1 MQPGFRFALPP
12 VSRRGVLKAAG
23 AAGLIVGFQ
32 WSGRAPRAALAAGK
46 DGTFAPNAFI
56 RVAPDN
62 TVTVLI
68 KHLEMGQG
76 TYTGLTTIVAE
87 ELDADWAQM
96 RAEHAPADPL
106 LYNNLH
112 WGPAQGTGG
121 STSVANSWEQLRKA
135 GAAARAMLVQA
146 AAEKWGVPA
155 REITVSKGIVR
166 HGPSNRTAS
175 FGELAEAAS
184 KVTPPADP
192 KLKDPKD
199 FTLVGQRVPRLD
211 SVDKTTGKAV
221 FAMDVTLPGSLVALV
236 RRPPVFGAKV
246 KGFDATEAKKVP
258 GVVDVVAIPRG
269 VAVLATGFW
278 AASKGREAL
287 NVTWDESGAELRGS
301 DTLLET
307 YKALAN
313 TPGKPAWRDGDA
325 DGALAK
331 AAKVVRAEY
340 NFPYLAHTP
349 MEPLNCVV
357 RLAPDGSV
365 DIWAGDQFQTGDQG
379 NVAALLGITP
389 QQVRIHTLYA
399 GGSFGRRANPES
411 DYIVEAASI
420 AKATGGK
427 APIKLIWTREDDIQ
441 GGRYRPM
448 YHHSMAAGLD
458 EQGKLIAWK
467 HRIVGQ
473 SILIGTP
480 FEGVMVKDGIDATS
494 VEGAANLPYHIPNV
508 LVDLHSVQV
517 GVPVLWWRSVGSTHN
532 AFATEVF
539 IDELAFAAG
548 QDPYRFRRDLLGK
561 HPRHLAALDL
571 AAEKAGWGKPLPA
584 GKARGIAVHES
595 FNSVVAQVAE
605 VSMQGGRLKVER
617 VVCAVDCGIAV
628 NPDVVRAQMEGG
640 IGFGLG
646 AALAEAITLSQ
657 GRVEQ
662 SNFNDYTLLRIDR
675 MPDVEVHIVPSAAP
689 PTGVGEPGVPPIA
702 PAVSNALFALT
713 SNHVRNL
720 PFATHGVEV

>member
-1 MQPGFRFALPP
+1 MQPGFRFALPRA
-12 VSRRGVLKAAG
+12 SRRDVLKAA
-23 AAGLIVGFQ
+23 AATGLIVGFQ
-32 WSGRAPRAALAAGK
+32 WPGRGPKFAQAAAA
-46 DGTFAPNAFI
+46 DGTFKPNAFVRI
-56 RVAPDN
+56 APDDS
-62 TVTVLI
+62 VTVLI
-68 KHLEMGQG
+68 KHVEMGQG

-121 STSVANSWEQLRKA
+121 SSSVANSFEQLRKA

-146 AAEKWGVPA
+146 AADRWGVPA
-155 REITVSKGIVR
+155 SQVTVSKGIVR
-166 HGPSNRTAS
+166 AGDRRAT
-175 FGELAEAAS
+175 FGELAADAA
-184 KVTPPADP
+184 KVTPPKDP
-192 KLKDPKD
+192 PLKDPKD
-199 FTLVGQRVPRLD
+199 FTLIGQRVPRLD
-211 SVDKTTGKAV
+211 SVEKTTGKAV
-221 FAMDVTLPGSLVALV
+221 FAMDFTLPGALVALV
-236 RRPPVFGAKV
+236 ERPPVFGATV
-246 KGFDATEAKKVP
+246 QGFDAAEARKVP
-258 GVVDVVAIPRG
+258 GVVDVVQIPRG

-278 AASKGREAL
+278 AAQKGREAL
-287 NVTWDESGAELRGS
+287 EVTWDRSGAEVRDSG
-301 DTLLET
+301 TLLEI
-307 YKALAN
+307 YRALGK
-313 TPGKPAWRDGDA
+313 TPGVPAWKDGDA

-331 AAKVVRAEY
+331 AAKVVEAEFD
-340 NFPYLAHTP
+340 FPYLAHTP

-357 RLAPDGSV
+357 KLAPDGSV

-379 NVAALLGITP
+379 NAAALLGITP

-411 DYIVEAASI
+411 DYIVEAVSI
-420 AKATGGK
+420 AKAIDGR
-427 APIKLIWTREDDIQ
+427 APVKLIWTREDDVR

-448 YHHSMAAGLD
+448 YHHVMAAGLD
-458 EQGKLIAWK
+458 GQGRLIAWK

-473 SILIGTP
+473 SILAGSP
-480 FEGVMVKDGIDATS
+480 FEAIMVKDGIDATS
-494 VEGAANLPYHIPNV
+494 VEGASNLPYAVPNV
-508 LVDLHSVQV
+508 LVDLHSVKV
-517 GVPVLWWRSVGSTHN
+517 GVPVLWWRAVGSTHN
-532 AFATEVF
+532 GYATEVF
-539 IDELAFAAG
+539 IDELAHAAG

-584 GKARGIAVHES
+584 GRARGIAVHES

-605 VSMQGGRLKVER
+605 VSMEGGRLKVER
-617 VVCAVDCGIAV
+617 VVCAVDCGLAV

-646 AALAEAITLSQ
+646 AAMAEAITLSQ

-662 SNFNDYTLLRIDR
+662 SNFHDYTPLRIDR

-713 SNHVRNL
+713 GNRVRSL
-720 PFATHGVEV
+720 PFAAHGVEV

>member
-1 MQPGFRFALPP
+1 MQPGFRFALPRA
-12 VSRRGVLKAAG
+12 SRRDVLKAA
-23 AAGLIVGFQ
+23 AATGLIVGFQ
-32 WSGRAPRAALAAGK
+32 WPGRGPKFARAAMP
-46 DGTFAPNAFI
+46 DGAFKPNAFVRI
-56 RVAPDN
+56 APDN

-121 STSVANSWEQLRKA
+121 SSSVANSFEQLRKA

-146 AAEKWGVPA
+146 AADQWGVPA
-155 REITVSKGIVR
+155 SQVAVSKGVVSAGDR
-166 HGPSNRTAS
+166 RAS
-175 FGELAEAAS
+175 FGELAGDAA
-184 KVTPPADP
+184 KIVPPKDP
-192 KLKDPKD
+192 PLKDPKD
-199 FTLVGQRVPRLD
+199 FTLIGQRVPRLD
-211 SVDKTTGKAV
+211 SVEKTTGKAV
-221 FAMDVTLPGSLVALV
+221 FAMDFTLPGALVALV
-236 RRPPVFGAKV
+236 ERPPVFGATV
-246 KGFDATEAKKVP
+246 QGFDAAEARKVP
-258 GVVDVVAIPRG
+258 GVVDVVQIPRG

-278 AASKGREAL
+278 AAQKGREAL
-287 NVTWDESGAELRGS
+287 EVTWDRSGAEVRDTS
-301 DTLLET
+301 TLLEV
-307 YKALAN
+307 YRALGK
-313 TPGKPAWRDGDA
+313 TPGIPAWKDGDA

-331 AAKVVRAEY
+331 AAKVVQAEFD
-340 NFPYLAHTP
+340 FPYLAHTP

-357 RLAPDGSV
+357 KLAPDGSV

-379 NVAALLGITP
+379 NAAALLGITP

-411 DYIVEAASI
+411 DYIAEAVSI
-420 AKATGGK
+420 AKAIGGR
-427 APIKLIWTREDDIQ
+427 APVKLIWTREDDVR

-448 YHHSMAAGLD
+448 YHHVMAAGLD
-458 EQGKLIAWK
+458 AQGRLIAWK

-473 SILIGTP
+473 SILAGSP
-480 FEGVMVKDGIDATS
+480 FEAIMVKDGIDATS
-494 VEGAANLPYHIPNV
+494 VEGASNLPYAVPNV
-508 LVDLHSVQV
+508 LVDLHSVKV
-517 GVPVLWWRSVGSTHN
+517 GVPVLWWRAVGSTHN
-532 AFATEVF
+532 GYATEVF
-539 IDELAFAAG
+539 IDELAHAAG

-571 AAEKAGWGKPLPA
+571 AAEKAGWGTELPA

-605 VSMQGGRLKVER
+605 VSMEGGRLKVER
-617 VVCAVDCGIAV
+617 VVCAVDCGLAV

-646 AALAEAITLSQ
+646 AAMAEAITLAQ

-662 SNFNDYTLLRIDR
+662 SNFHDYTPLRIDR

-689 PTGVGEPGVPPIA
+689 PTGVGEPGVPPIG

-713 SNHVRNL
+713 GNRVRSL
-720 PFATHGVEV
+720 PFAAHGVEV